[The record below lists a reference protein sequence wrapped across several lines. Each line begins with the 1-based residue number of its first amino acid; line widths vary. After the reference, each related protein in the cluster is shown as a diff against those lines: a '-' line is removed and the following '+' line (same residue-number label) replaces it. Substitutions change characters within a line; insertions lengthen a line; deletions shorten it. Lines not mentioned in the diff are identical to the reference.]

1 MPDTSKTGRP
11 RDPDL
16 ERRVFDAAV
25 DIFGTQ
31 GWAKFSIEAVARQAS
46 VGKASI
52 YLRWPNKNTLLQD
65 AIEDRITVVATQDSG
80 DIKADLLELARQ
92 TMRLYLGGAGR
103 AIFRMAIEGDS
114 IPGVTDQFALF
125 RDSQTLA
132 AREMVRKAIA
142 RGELPADTSVTLL
155 LETLL
160 GAIILHTLST
170 PKELDDA
177 VRAHS
182 EEYARDLVDHVL
194 RTTR

>member
-1 MPDTSKTGRP
+1 MSDNSKTGRP

-25 DIFGTQ
+25 DIFGTR
-31 GWAKFSIEAVARQAS
+31 GWAKFSIETVARQAS

-52 YLRWPNKNTLLQD
+52 YLRWPNKTTLLQD
-65 AIEDRITVVATQDSG
+65 AIEDRIAVVATQDSG
-80 DIKADLLELARQ
+80 DIRTDLLELARH
-92 TMRLYLGGAGR
+92 TMGLYLGSAGR
-103 AIFRMAIEGDS
+103 AIFRMAIEGNT
-114 IPGVTDQFALF
+114 IPGVTDKFAEF

-132 AREMVRKAIA
+132 ARDMVRRAIA

-170 PKELDDA
+170 PKSLDDE

-182 EEYARDLVDHVL
+182 EEYARTLVDHVL
-194 RTTR
+194 GSMR